1 MADYIHE
8 LADGVFEVLDRIEAQ
23 RVQRDTSINGKS
35 ALGLLQSVYRDPEVP
50 LHTRIRCAA
59 LALPFESPRLTAVAN
74 IDVADFSDRRE
85 KAITRS
91 GVKLIEAKGR

>member
-1 MADYIHE
+1 MVDHIHE

-23 RVQRDTSINGKS
+23 RVQRDARINGPS

-59 LALPFESPRLTAVAN
+59 LALPHEVPRLTAVAN
-74 IDVADFSDRRE
+74 IDVNDFADKLE

-91 GVKLIEAKGR
+91 GVRLIQGGK